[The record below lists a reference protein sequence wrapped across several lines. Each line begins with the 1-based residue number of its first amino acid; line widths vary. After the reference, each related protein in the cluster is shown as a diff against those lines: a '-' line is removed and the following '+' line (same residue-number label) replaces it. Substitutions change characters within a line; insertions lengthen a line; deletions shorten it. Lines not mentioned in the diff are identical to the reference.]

1 MKIVKEFKEFAMRGN
16 VIDLAVGVIIGG
28 AFGKI
33 VTSLVNDILMPFLSI
48 ITGGVNFVDLKII
61 LVQAQGDKL
70 AVTLKYGQFLQNII
84 DFLIIAFAIFM
95 VIKMMNATKKKVEA
109 VQATKLPD
117 LQIELL
123 EDIRN
128 LLRKNK

>member
-1 MKIVKEFKEFAMRGN
+1 
-16 VIDLAVGVIIGG
+16 
-28 AFGKI
+28 
-33 VTSLVNDILMPFLSI
+33 
-48 ITGGVNFVDLKII
+48 
-61 LVQAQGDKL
+61 L